1 MQFPCMEVRHF
12 SLPYTGLAWLYME
25 VRHQNILQ
33 QGGNESGLQMLIS
46 FYTIRYNTFLHTFLC
61 STTYQKLV
69 FYAGIP
75 LKHLP
80 VL

>member
-1 MQFPCMEVRHF
+1 MFQSKDITLPFEDLILFFVWLPYIDMQFPYMEVRHF

-46 FYTIRYNTFLHTFLC
+46 FVWNIFTL
-61 STTYQKLV
+61 
-69 FYAGIP
+69 
-75 LKHLP
+75 
-80 VL
+80 